1 MATSNTHT
9 QRSARKTQS
18 SSRKTQSAAGKTI
31 KKATSTSKAGTKKT
45 TAKTITKTK
54 TVAASRPRTTTAAR
68 KENKIA
74 SGKNAATPASSK
86 SNKTNAN
93 STNSKS
99 STSNKRSKSSTTSK
113 TRDTKNAFGKNM
125 ASKKRDTLHSKHCTV
140 TTCVVTGIVCIFIGL
155 LVGFYLLGSGFTMV
169 GRTSISEAELDQ
181 PVGIYIINGVPN
193 FISAR
198 EVLDSG
204 NGLSQSLQEDGTYA
218 YPTAEEVLAAV
229 RTAVLNG
236 EVTARG
242 ITISD
247 EDMKEYA
254 EQQLGTSDYSHIANY
269 YGLDE
274 ASVQTFVRQAVGI
287 NKLRQEITGVAD
299 QLAPTAPEQG
309 LDAASY
315 KSYILHLLGD
325 NWDVQNNAWANEDND
340 YYEALSGDAF
350 NPDTA
355 TYEQASMV
363 YSIASENYQADSAA
377 AANTWNDYVNDVLKN
392 CQVRIGEAI
401 L

>member
-1 MATSNTHT
+1 MATSNDNNHS
-9 QRSARKTQS
+9 SARKTQS
-18 SSRKTQSAAGKTI
+18 SAGKTV
-31 KKATSTSKAGTKKT
+31 KKATATSKAGTKKT
-45 TAKTITKTK
+45 PAKTTAKAK
-54 TVAASRPRTTTAAR
+54 TVAASKQRTTTTSP
-68 KENKIA
+68 KEKKIA
-74 SGKNAATPASSK
+74 GAKNAANSA
-86 SNKTNAN
+86 SNKSCISTKNGTKSTNSTN
-93 STNSKS
+93 STNSK
-99 STSNKRSKSSTTSK
+99 THAIKSVL
-113 TRDTKNAFGKNM
+113 GKNK
-125 ASKKRDTLHSKHCTV
+125 ASKKRDTLHSKSCTIK
-140 TTCVVTGIVCIFIGL
+140 TCVITGIVCVFVGL
-155 LVGFYLLGSGFTMV
+155 LVGFYFLGSGFTMV

-181 PVGIYIINGVPN
+181 PVGIYIVNGVPN
-193 FISAR
+193 IISAR

-204 NGLSQSLQEDGTYA
+204 NGLSQSLKEDGTYA

-254 EQQLGTSDYSHIANY
+254 EQQLGTSDYSYIANY

-309 LDAASY
+309 QDVASY
-315 KSYILHLLGD
+315 KSYILNLLGD
-325 NWDVQNNAWANEDND
+325 NWDAENNTWANEDNG
-340 YYEALSGDAF
+340 YYEALGGDAF
-350 NPDTA
+350 NPDAA
-355 TYEQASMV
+355 TYEQASMA
-363 YSIASENYQADSAA
+363 YSIASEKYQADSAA
-377 AANTWNDYVNDVLKN
+377 AADTWNGFVNDVLKN